1 MKGADAAKGAT
12 RSYTSPW
19 HRTAAWIND
28 CFADGFA
35 PETIAILVRSEAE
48 SKRTLKAT
56 GAAAEVGVNIALM
69 HEAKGK
75 EYRAVAVIACDADV
89 IPNENRLLAAGDE
102 GARREVY
109 DTERYLRYGAATR
122 ARERL

>member
-48 SKRTLKAT
+48 SKRALKAT
-56 GAAAEVGVNIALM
+56 GAAAEVGVKIALM

-109 DTERYLRYGAATR
+109 DTERYLRYVAATR

>member
-1 MKGADAAKGAT
+1 MKGADAPKGAT

-28 CFADGFA
+28 CFADGYA

-48 SKRTLKAT
+48 SKRALKAT

-89 IPNENRLLAAGDE
+89 NPNENRLLSAGEE
-102 GARREVY
+102 GAHRELF
-109 DTERYLRYGAATR
+109 DTL
-122 ARERL
+122 